1 MLCQVRPLTCVFVIR
16 HASKAVALF
25 VLVGCIG
32 AVSSVSASAEQMSS
46 EATDGAVGLLTTLA
60 EQLQPEDAGLASAA
74 VSHLL
79 GATEAVAQTYNGETE
94 TEKAAANGAAAQRA
108 KKLGSILERVTVSLS
123 SGLVAGERPAV
134 VETERFKLSAYA
146 GSADEGG
153 TDAGPGAGAGRRRR
167 LLGDSGGASVTLEA
181 GALAGRSASMT
192 QVVEWQ
198 GTGPHFWKGPNM
210 TTSRPWASTQQSDT
224 TIGSG
229 VLTVSFFNATGG
241 KVSVSGLTKP
251 AVVGLVVP
259 AHKATAGIRENLEK
273 LSAEELRK
281 RAKGYNV
288 TGVDLPAQT
297 RPELIELLLN
307 VPEIALVAS
316 AVYCSYWDTVELTW
330 KVDGAGTFRRAGDTF
345 VADCR
350 TTHFTGM
357 RVVSQSLCLSLYHP
371 IGDPTLI

>member
-1 MLCQVRPLTCVFVIR
+1 M
-16 HASKAVALF
+16 
-25 VLVGCIG
+25 
-32 AVSSVSASAEQMSS
+32 SSVSASAEQMSS
-46 EATDGAVGLLTTLA
+46 DATDGAVGLLATLA
-60 EQLQPEDAGLASAA
+60 AQLQPEDAGLASAA
-74 VSHLL
+74 VSNLL
-79 GATEAVAQTYNGETE
+79 GATEAVAQTDNGGTE
-94 TEKAAANGAAAQRA
+94 ADKAAADGAAAQRA
-108 KKLGSILERVTVSLS
+108 VQLASILERVTVSMG

-153 TDAGPGAGAGRRRR
+153 TDGSGGTSSGRRRQ
-167 LLGDSGGASVTLEA
+167 LLGDDAGASVTLEA

-198 GTGPHFWKGPNM
+198 GAGPHFWKGPNL
-210 TTSRPWASTQQSDT
+210 TTSRPWSDLHQSTT
-224 TIGSG
+224 TLGSS
-229 VLTVSFFNATGG
+229 VLTVSFFNTSGG

-259 AHKATAGIRENLEK
+259 QHKAIAGIRENLEE
-273 LSAEELRK
+273 LSADELRK

-288 TGVDLPAQT
+288 TGLELAAQT
-297 RPELIELLLN
+297 KPELIKLLLD

-316 AVYCSYWDTVELTW
+316 AVYCSYWDTAELTW
-330 KVDGAGTFRRAGDTF
+330 KVDGAGSFRRVGDTF

-357 RVVSQSLCLSLYHP
+357 HMLRLSSQSQSLVLSLFTSTV
-371 IGDPTLI
+371 GDSY